1 MTKRKDLHRQSVIS
15 IRITNDIDDGFLKW
29 MNELHSK
36 GSLQRMAIEGL
47 YMMYSKELQ
56 IPGRWIHVPMES
68 KGVISRDVLTQLRPI
83 IDETN
88 EPLVQSGTSRTTDVV
103 SKSVESP
110 QVNIDP
116 DKDGQPGDDSNN
128 DNPEMSEV
136 LKNAL
141 KFMEDY

>member
-36 GSLQRMAIEGL
+36 GLLQRMAIEGM
-47 YMMYSKELQ
+47 YMMYSKEVQ
-56 IPGRWIHVPMES
+56 IPGRWIHVPLES
-68 KGVISRDVLTQLRPI
+68 AGGIPRDVLTQLRPI

-88 EPLVQSGTSRTTDVV
+88 EPLVQSDTPRTTDVL
-103 SKSVESP
+103 SKPVESP
-110 QVNIDP
+110 QGHNEDS
-116 DKDGQPGDDSNN
+116 QPGDGSEN

-141 KFMEDY
+141 KFMEEY

>member
-47 YMMYSKELQ
+47 YMMYAKELQ

-68 KGVISRDVLTQLRPI
+68 KGVVSRDVLTQLRPI

-88 EPLVQSGTSRTTDVV
+88 EPLV
-103 SKSVESP
+103 KPVESP
-110 QVNIDP
+110 QVNIEP
-116 DKDGQPGDDSNN
+116 NKDGQPGDDSNN